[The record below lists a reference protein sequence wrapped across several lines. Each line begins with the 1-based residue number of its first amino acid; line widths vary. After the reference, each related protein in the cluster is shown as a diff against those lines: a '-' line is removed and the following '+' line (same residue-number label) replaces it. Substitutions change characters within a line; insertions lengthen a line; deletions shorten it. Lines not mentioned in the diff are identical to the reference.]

1 MVMMFRLERLL
12 SYRTM
17 SLLGCVLI
25 VSGVLLSAW
34 PLLHNLYI
42 GLGFLLG
49 TGGCVCAI
57 TGVLQINR
65 QFTGSNRGLAHGF
78 SLAGNTLGGL
88 LLPGLIAVLTH
99 SYSYSGAMVIL
110 AALILNIVPV
120 SLVFSSRVVRTN
132 PDTETSDNN
141 NTEDQATKSIYRN
154 PRLWFCIF
162 SMASTTVGYT
172 NFGLYLP
179 LHLHNTLGLST
190 GVAASFISVFSVGDL
205 LGRVSGPALS
215 DRLAPRWAWY
225 CGGLAG
231 AGLAMVLVSLA
242 TAAVTVGGLTLAAGL
257 CSGVMVGV
265 YPALLADELGPDNL
279 SLTYPLSQTLAGLLN
294 LGGPPLLGLLASLVS
309 TQVVMVVL
317 GASLILGSV
326 PLTVSSLVRCRR

>member
-1 MVMMFRLERLL
+1 
-12 SYRTM
+12 M

-25 VSGVLLSAW
+25 VSGVLLSSW

-42 GLGFLLG
+42 GLGLLLG

-65 QFTGSNRGLAHGF
+65 QFTGSDRGLAHGF

-88 LLPGLIAVLTH
+88 LLPGLIAVLTE
-99 SYSYSGAMVIL
+99 SYSYTGAMVIL
-110 AALILNIVPV
+110 ASILLNIVPA
-120 SLVFSSRVVRTN
+120 SLVFSNRVAKTN
-132 PDTETSDNN
+132 PDPDPETRDNN
-141 NTEDQATKSIYRN
+141 NTEEQQGGKGIYSN

-179 LHLHNTLGLST
+179 LHLHGAFGLGT
-190 GVAASFISVFSVGDL
+190 GAAASFISVFSVGDL

-215 DRLAPRWAWY
+215 DKLAPRWAWY

-231 AGLAMVLVSLA
+231 AGLAMILVSLA
-242 TAAVTVGGLTLAAGL
+242 SAPVTAGGLTLVAGL

-309 TQVVMVVL
+309 THVVMIVL
-317 GASLILGSV
+317 GASLIVGSV
-326 PLTVSSLVRCRR
+326 PLTLSSLVRCRR

>member
-1 MVMMFRLERLL
+1 
-12 SYRTM
+12 M
-17 SLLGCVLI
+17 SLLGCGLI
-25 VSGVLLSAW
+25 VSGVLLSSW
-34 PLLHNLYI
+34 PHLYNLYI
-42 GLGFLLG
+42 GLGLLLG
-49 TGGCVCAI
+49 SGGCVCAI

-65 QFTGSNRGLAHGF
+65 QFTGSDRGLAHGF

-88 LLPGLIAVLTH
+88 LLPGLIAVLTQ
-99 SYSYSGAMVIL
+99 SYSYTGAMVIL
-110 AALILNIVPV
+110 AAIILNIVPA
-120 SLVFSSRVVRTN
+120 SLVFSNKVVKNN
-132 PDTETSDNN
+132 PNSDPDTSDNN
-141 NTEDQATKSIYRN
+141 NTEGQEGQGSKSIYSN

-179 LHLHNTLGLST
+179 LHLHSAFGLGT
-190 GVAASFISVFSVGDL
+190 GAAASFISVFSVGDL

-231 AGLAMVLVSLA
+231 AGLSMILMSLA
-242 TAAVTVGGLTLAAGL
+242 PDPITAGGLTLVAGL

-294 LGGPPLLGLLASLVS
+294 LGGLPLLGLLASLVS
-309 TQVVMVVL
+309 THVVMLVL
-317 GASLILGSV
+317 GASLIIGSV
-326 PLTVSSLVRCRR
+326 PLTLSSIVRCRR